1 MVFVQDMVAEEYHL
15 DVLGINLQG
24 GRKTSKKKNCVS
36 LPQAKED
43 EKIKILAEYQG
54 PGAGTSRYQTD
65 QIRPN

>member
-24 GRKTSKKKNCVS
+24 GDKNVKKKFALVS
-36 LPQAKED
+36 P
-43 EKIKILAEYQG
+43 EKRGYETIKILSEYQG